1 MESIHP
7 VQRGKEMA
15 TSVGDAPLLDLYSM
29 IVEGGRCSTTRILS
43 L

>member
-29 IVEGGRCSTTRILS
+29 IVEGGRFSTTRILS